1 MENITKDL
9 QYIQSAILNDTHKK
23 QKAII
28 ALMITEA
35 IVAVKE
41 SKITLEIPYVSDK
54 NTHHITTISNM
65 VKNVKATLISE
76 LEELN
81 GELNRKK
88 VNTKRCL
95 NIIQKM
101 LDSSLG
107 MNGVQQTISKWRGL
121 SRSKVIKQTI
131 TLK

>member
-1 MENITKDL
+1 MENITKEL
-9 QYIQSAILNDTHKK
+9 QYIQSAILNDTHKN

-35 IVAVKE
+35 IVAIKE
-41 SKITLEIPYVSDK
+41 SKITLEIPYVSEK
-54 NTHHITTISNM
+54 NTDHITTISNM
-65 VKNVKATLISE
+65 VMNVKATLISE

-81 GELNRKK
+81 GELSRKK
-88 VNTKRCL
+88 VNTKRAL
-95 NIIQKM
+95 KIIQKM
-101 LDSSLG
+101 LDSSLY
-107 MNGVQQTISKWRGL
+107 MKSVQCTINKWRGL

>member
-9 QYIQSAILNDTHKK
+9 QYIQSAILNDTHKN

-28 ALMITEA
+28 ALIITEA
-35 IVAVKE
+35 IVAIKE
-41 SKITLEIPYVSDK
+41 SEITLEIPYVSEK
-54 NTHHITTISNM
+54 NTDHITTISNM
-65 VKNVKATLISE
+65 VMNVKATLISE

-107 MNGVQQTISKWRGL
+107 MNGVQQTVSKWRGL